1 MGSGSG
7 RVVFVCV
14 VVASKVMRKRA
25 HILISFICTYID
37 AYLYIVS
44 TAIDGCATI
53 LIGYMAA
60 FYNVCAFVR
69 PCLAIRTHLRDDDI
83 YIKF

>member
-1 MGSGSG
+1 MCCCSVKGDAQKS
-7 RVVFVCV
+7 
-14 VVASKVMRKRA
+14 A
-25 HILISFICTYID
+25 HFNIFYMYIFRRIFI
-37 AYLYIVS
+37 YIVS
-44 TAIDGCATI
+44 TANDGCATI